1 MIRPLSLFLCTA
13 VFVAAADSK
22 TQWHDIRDFGVEGR
36 PFDDTEVY
44 YDRLPARAKK
54 LVRGAVWSLSRD
66 SAGMAVRFVTDA
78 TTIKARWELKDAGL
92 AMDHMPATGVSGLD
106 LYVKGEDGKWRWL
119 GVGRPKKATDQ

>member
-44 YDRLPARAKK
+44 YARLPARAAVREFATRDHRCRCACVG
-54 LVRGAVWSLSRD
+54 VRG
-66 SAGMAVRFVTDA
+66 
-78 TTIKARWELKDAGL
+78 
-92 AMDHMPATGVSGLD
+92 
-106 LYVKGEDGKWRWL
+106 
-119 GVGRPKKATDQ
+119 